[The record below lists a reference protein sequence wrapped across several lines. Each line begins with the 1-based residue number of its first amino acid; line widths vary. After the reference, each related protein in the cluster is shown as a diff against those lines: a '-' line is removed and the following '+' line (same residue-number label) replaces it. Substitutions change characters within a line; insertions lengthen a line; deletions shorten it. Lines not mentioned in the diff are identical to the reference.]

1 MGMTEKRY
9 FLHKHL
15 IKNDVIHDK
24 ICHKWLKGEELESDM
39 NTLYNKYSFL
49 KKENEQLK
57 KEKQFLYEN
66 IDFLKKFIENQGF
79 KVRLDSNV
87 KCKDYGLK
95 CLKCPYWNKWSRYCT
110 KWKIWSESR

>member
-1 MGMTEKRY
+1 MTKKRY

-39 NTLYNKYSFL
+39 NTLYNKYSSL

-57 KEKQFLYEN
+57 QRIKELEKEVDALSDGEA
-66 IDFLKKFIENQGF
+66 D
-79 KVRLDSNV
+79 
-87 KCKDYGLK
+87 
-95 CLKCPYWNKWSRYCT
+95 
-110 KWKIWSESR
+110 